1 MALSSHHHASFAGHQ
16 YTIPLSEITS
26 SFELGLALIVGH
38 PAEVADIPVQW
49 VHTSE
54 LKDPTPFLTPRTV
67 LLTTGS
73 QFSPDLSA
81 TDAHAYVERLRAVGV
96 SALGF
101 AVDMFH
107 DRIPHALVLACE
119 HGELPLFR
127 VPYDTPFIAITQHAT
142 RQLAAMGFE
151 RERWSLDT
159 QRAISRA
166 ALRRLG
172 LNAAIDELGTR
183 LGRWVLLTNERG
195 IRIHGSAGAPGE
207 HDLPEWITET
217 IEDVG
222 RRGVLANLSRSHDG
236 QQIHVQTIGGSAGV
250 QGVLTVES
258 STQLDHAEHSAV
270 ELVAALAAL
279 HLEQHRRLSSGRSEL
294 KSAVLS
300 LLLRGETATAAAV
313 SHAFQHHLP
322 ERNLLV
328 FYLGDA
334 SSVSH
339 ERFEQVQGFASGLT
353 EVLVGVHDNELLLL
367 TPPRHVGRITEL
379 CESLSLVAGV
389 SGQHGLADIST
400 ALSESRRAYRF
411 ATATSSARHV
421 HSFTTSMN
429 EHVTSLLRD
438 REDAIERA
446 HQLLLPLTQHDARAG
461 DSLVHTLTVWL
472 EHHGQ
477 NSPAADALGVHR
489 HTVAN
494 RIRLASEL
502 LGRDLHSAHD
512 RADLLI
518 ALTLAGPAGTDPTP

>member
-1 MALSSHHHASFAGHQ
+1 MALSPRHHSAFMGHQ
-16 YTIPLSEITS
+16 YTIPLGEITS

-38 PAEVADIPVQW
+38 PAEVADTPVQW

-73 QFSPDLSA
+73 QFDSDLSQA
-81 TDAHAYVERLRAVGV
+81 EAEAYVERLISVGV

-101 AVDMFH
+101 AIDIFH
-107 DRIPHALVLACE
+107 DRIPYALVVACE
-119 HGELPLFR
+119 HQGLSLFR

-183 LGRWVLLTNERG
+183 LNRWVLLTNERG
-195 IRIHGSAGAPGE
+195 IRIHASAGAPG
-207 HDLPEWITET
+207 DNDIPEWITES

-222 RRGVLANLSRSHDG
+222 RRGVLANLSRSYDDA
-236 QQIHVQTIGGSAGV
+236 QIHVQTIGGSAGV

-258 STQLDHAEHSAV
+258 STPLDHAEHSAV

-294 KSAVLS
+294 KSAVLA
-300 LLLRGETATAAAV
+300 LLMRGETETAAAV

-322 ERNLLV
+322 ERDLYLY
-328 FYLGDA
+328 YLGDA
-334 SSVSH
+334 ASVSN
-339 ERFEQVQGFASGLT
+339 ERFEQVQGFAAGLT
-353 EVLVGVHDNELLLL
+353 EVLVGVHDNELILL
-367 TPPRHVGRITEL
+367 TPPRFVTRITGF
-379 CESLSLVAGV
+379 CESLGITAGI
-389 SGQHGLADIST
+389 SGKHDLTEIST
-400 ALSESRRAYRF
+400 ALTEARRAHQF
-411 ATATSSARHV
+411 AGAKNSSSLV
-421 HSFTTSMN
+421 HSFAASMN
-429 EHVTSLLRD
+429 EGVTALLRD
-438 REDAIERA
+438 DEGAIERA
-446 HQLLLPLTQHDARAG
+446 RRLLGPLTQHDARSG
-461 DSLVHTLTVWL
+461 DALVTTLSAWL

-477 NSPAADALGVHR
+477 NSPTAEALGVHR
-489 HTVAN
+489 HTVAS
-494 RIRLASEL
+494 RIRMISEL
-502 LGRDLHSAHD
+502 VGRDLQDAHD
-512 RADLLI
+512 RAELLV
-518 ALTLAGPAGTDPTP
+518 ALTLAEPAGTDPTP